1 MQLNHNQ
8 NKIRKSS
15 KWRRQSLQV
24 LAGRESERDRPALLY
39 SFGSYSLRC
48 SRFAGSASQVSGSA
62 GQRETHTVTDRQ
74 ATQGPQGSHTIVLYV
89 KLHSAAINAL

>member
-1 MQLNHNQ
+1 MAQAE
-8 NKIRKSS
+8 S
-15 KWRRQSLQV
+15 
-24 LAGRESERDRPALLY
+24 AGVGRERESERDRPALLY